1 MPLVATLYRK
11 LLFSTMQ
18 FIYNVC
24 LSAHHTCLVFTKT
37 TKSRKNLKKSAADRR
52 SVRSGANKT
61 NTMAVLKKRALAEYS
76 QVVQV

>member
-1 MPLVATLYRK
+1 MQLYTASAEVLVLV
-11 LLFSTMQ
+11 L
-18 FIYNVC
+18 V
-24 LSAHHTCLVFTKT
+24 LVFTKT